1 MFMQIVQY
9 EKTNKNKTYAGIS
22 TLFVASPS
30 PQVFWNPFT
39 SNYKWQVSTRIL
51 SSSEFTHTQPTSI
64 HRTKVTREAAGKKNG
79 IFLCT
84 WKMLKN
90 AHWAQC
96 FPKTHQIPHLF
107 RRPHALAPAPPCTS
121 GGRGWPS
128 PYCPT
133 GRQGHSSRRLA
144 AAKGRGLVNAN
155 FTAFVS
161 IDLFFFLAIS
171 FPELYL
177 SKNEWKVALK

>member
-1 MFMQIVQY
+1 MQGFQRFLLHHLPPKYFEILLHPT
-9 EKTNKNKTYAGIS
+9 TNGR
-22 TLFVASPS
+22 
-30 PQVFWNPFT
+30 
-39 SNYKWQVSTRIL
+39 VSTRIL

-84 WKMLKN
+84 WKMLRN
-90 AHWAQC
+90 AYWAQC
-96 FPKTHQIPHLF
+96 FPKHIRSHIF

>member
-1 MFMQIVQY
+1 MKKQTKTKPMQGFQRFLLHHLPPKYSEILLHPT
-9 EKTNKNKTYAGIS
+9 TNGR
-22 TLFVASPS
+22 
-30 PQVFWNPFT
+30 
-39 SNYKWQVSTRIL
+39 VSTRIL

-84 WKMLKN
+84 WKMLRN

-96 FPKTHQIPHLF
+96 FPKHIRSHIF

-133 GRQGHSSRRLA
+133 GRPRTQLQASGSSQGAWTSECKLHCFCLYWSIFLSCNLFSR
-144 AAKGRGLVNAN
+144 V
-155 FTAFVS
+155 
-161 IDLFFFLAIS
+161 IS
-171 FPELYL
+171 F
-177 SKNEWKVALK
+177 